1 MTPAGKRILA
11 LAAALAMAAIAVAGS
26 WYGVQRVQ
34 TARADSLLAEANGHI
49 ERANQ
54 LLTELGI
61 DALGAGDFSSL
72 DNISKSSTLAGAAV
86 AKLSEIR
93 QETDA
98 AAAAADRAAG
108 LALLPGW
115 FHDYLA
121 KKVEVAGLRTR
132 QVDNLEQ
139 KTESLAQL
147 YDSGALIFT
156 ALQNRDRLVGE
167 FEAAFGM
174 IKDKPGSARDAL
186 GAVAQGLRSTESQLR
201 SADQEK
207 GFDLLVELADS
218 TAGYAELAELAQAL
232 ADAAAAGDQSRIQ
245 DSSAKLETKLE
256 EAGLDTGFIDSW
268 WQGNIAPLERS
279 YQDLESRQQDLD
291 TEAAVI
297 YNRER
302 RQSI

>member
-1 MTPAGKRILA
+1 MTPARTRIVA
-11 LAAALAMAAIAVAGS
+11 LAAALALAVVAVAGG
-26 WYGVQRVQ
+26 WFGAQRVQ

-54 LLTELGI
+54 LLAELGI
-61 DALGAGDFSSL
+61 DALGPGDFSSL
-72 DNISKSSTLAGAAV
+72 DNISQSNTVASGAV

-108 LALLPGW
+108 LALIPAW
-115 FHDYLA
+115 YQDYLA
-121 KKVEVAGLRTR
+121 KKGEVADLRTR

-139 KTESLAQL
+139 KTGTLAQL
-147 YDSGALIFT
+147 YDSGAVIFT

-167 FEAAFGM
+167 FETAFGM
-174 IKDKPGSARDAL
+174 IKDNPGPARDAL
-186 GAVAQGLRSTESQLR
+186 GAVAQGLRGTESQLR
-201 SADQEK
+201 SAHQEK
-207 GFDLLVELADS
+207 GFGLLVELADS

-256 EAGLDTGFIDSW
+256 EASLNTGFIDSW
-268 WQGNIAPLERS
+268 WQGNITPLERS

-297 YNRER
+297 YSRER
-302 RQSI
+302 RQSS